1 MMRFGTT
8 CRDLGYISNSPIY
21 IYIYIDYIVE
31 NMEFENL
38 FAHRGES
45 NGRAYGTYSSSSG
58 RLSVERSVCGMS
70 TRRMEEVG
78 RGLSP
83 RIHDKKSDAP

>member
-21 IYIYIDYIVE
+21 IYIYIDYIVVE
-31 NMEFENL
+31 NIMEFENL

-45 NGRAYGTYSSSSG
+45 NGRVYGTHSSSSG

-78 RGLSP
+78 R
-83 RIHDKKSDAP
+83 